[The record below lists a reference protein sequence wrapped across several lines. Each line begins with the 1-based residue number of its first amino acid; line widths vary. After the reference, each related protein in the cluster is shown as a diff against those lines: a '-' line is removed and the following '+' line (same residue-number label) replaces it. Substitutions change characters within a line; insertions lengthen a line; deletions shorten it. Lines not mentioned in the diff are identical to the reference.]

1 MQKKILRHENICYSA
16 KSGVVIEF
24 IENDINSDYKK
35 TESSKTEYVYWGK
48 KNTTPKLIRDLTLQN
63 HIAPGLL
70 DFKISA
76 TIGKGIMLY
85 QSIYEG
91 DKEIKTL
98 IKNQEVEDFL
108 NANGMGDEDSTK
120 LFEFATD
127 LHWYENMFAEF
138 IFNQGKTKIVKLNQ
152 LEAYYTRSGKRN
164 ELGMVDNVYFGDFYN
179 TKLKEFT
186 PIPVLTEESIKT
198 SGVYKYAMHVK
209 KPTTGFLYYPPAVW
223 HSTEMWMKVSN
234 AIPIFKASGMAN
246 DMRIKYHVKVPNN
259 YFESQYPQ
267 DIEKQQQAENAFFD
281 QLDEFLVG
289 EQNTLKSFATFFP
302 IDPITGKEL
311 AGVQIVVIEDK
322 VNYEAH
328 LTDDERATSAICSGH
343 NINPTLANILINNQL
358 SSGSEIRNAFQ
369 IYVSLNTYSFRQLL
383 LKPLYT
389 IKKINNWDSKIKFGF
404 RDIKL
409 ETLDVNPTG
418 STNAL

>member
-1 MQKKILRHENICYSA
+1 MQEEQKVYRHENICHSA
-16 KSGVVIEF
+16 KSGVVVEF
-24 IENDINSDYKK
+24 IETNINSNYKTNTK
-35 TESSKTEYVYWGK
+35 RKWVNWGEDDK
-48 KNTTPKLIRDLTLQN
+48 TPKKIRDLTLRN

-85 QSIYEG
+85 ESIYEG
-91 DKEIKTL
+91 DKEIKTPV
-98 IKNQEVEDFL
+98 KDAEVEDFL
-108 NANGMGDEDSTK
+108 NSNGLGEEHSDR

-127 LHWYENMFAEF
+127 LHWYENMFGEY
-138 IFNQGKTKIVKLNQ
+138 IFNEAKTKVAKLNH
-152 LEAYYTRSGKRN
+152 LETYYSRSGPINDDGKV
-164 ELGMVDNVYFGDFYN
+164 EKIFYGDFYAS
-179 TKLKEFT
+179 KVKDIAEISL
-186 PIPVLTEESIKT
+186 LTADISKIEDF
-198 SGVYKYAMHVK
+198 KYAFHIK

-223 HSTEMWMKVSN
+223 HSTELWMKVSN
-234 AIPIFKASGMAN
+234 GIPVFKASGMAN
-246 DMRIKYHVKVPNN
+246 DMRIKYHIKIPNN
-259 YFESQYPQ
+259 YFALQYPD
-267 DIEKQQQAENAFFD
+267 DIAAQQKAEKEFFD
-281 QLDEFLVG
+281 QLDEFLTG

-343 NINPTLANILINNQL
+343 NVNPTLANILIGNKL
-358 SSGSEIRNAFQ
+358 SSGSEIRNAFE
-369 IYVSLNTYSFRQLL
+369 IYVGLYTYSFRQLL

-389 IKKINNWDSKIKFGF
+389 VKKINKWNPKIKFGF

-409 ETLDVNPTG
+409 ETLDINPTG